1 MVFVWNFEERRD
13 VCAHV
18 CVSARE
24 SLFVHSQRR
33 LCQGGASHAANGG
46 DVEMTGWPW
55 LAAEAGDVL
64 IES

>member
-1 MVFVWNFEERRD
+1 MYTCMCE
-13 VCAHV
+13 AA
-18 CVSARE
+18 SARQ

-33 LCQGGASHAANGG
+33 LCQGSASHAANGG